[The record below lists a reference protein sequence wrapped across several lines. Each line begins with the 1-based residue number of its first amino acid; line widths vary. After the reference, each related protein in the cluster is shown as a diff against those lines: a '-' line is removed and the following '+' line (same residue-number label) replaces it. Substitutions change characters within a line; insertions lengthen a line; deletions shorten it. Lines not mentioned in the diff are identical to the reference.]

1 MLRAQLQKHRQQ
13 REQFCTRQQLITTY
27 QHLLYNVGV
36 DFFMAKTAQEIRLN
50 SREDL
55 WAFKDILLI
64 QKNRAVFLI
73 KMCFFGISKIIII
86 LFQEK
91 TRHYEVDG
99 LPFGYISV

>member
-1 MLRAQLQKHRQQ
+1 M
-13 REQFCTRQQLITTY
+13 
-27 QHLLYNVGV
+27 GV

-73 KMCFFGISKIIII
+73 TMGFFGISKIIII
-86 LFQEK
+86 LIQEK
-91 TRHYEVDG
+91 TRNYEVD
-99 LPFGYISV
+99 FGYISV

>member
-1 MLRAQLQKHRQQ
+1 M
-13 REQFCTRQQLITTY
+13 
-27 QHLLYNVGV
+27 GV

-73 KMCFFGISKIIII
+73 TMGFFGISKIIII
-86 LFQEK
+86 FRRFGIPLNSSLQLHRK
-91 TRHYEVDG
+91 DG
-99 LPFGYISV
+99 QRTDRSTLPSVNDPVICTEERYSSATLQMEAG